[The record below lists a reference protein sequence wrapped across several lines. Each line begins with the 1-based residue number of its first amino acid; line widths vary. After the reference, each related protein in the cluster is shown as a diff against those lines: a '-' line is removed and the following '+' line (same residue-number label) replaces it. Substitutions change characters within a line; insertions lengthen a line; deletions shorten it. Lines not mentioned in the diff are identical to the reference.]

1 LVDVASHRI
10 VWRAPGDDA
19 IEVGEDD
26 SLGRNSVSGP
36 AYRPQRSALT
46 FRSSAVTKRCLTA
59 PTAQLDRASDY
70 EGQTGRNR
78 SDTACDRRQRNR
90 RTHGEIARA
99 PPDRGHGRSSTVT
112 AGRCTATAQRPG
124 LSPLTL
130 LRGEDSQDAPR
141 VWCASITMAG
151 RWAAGWQRT
160 NLAFTA
166 QRRTRY
172 KAADRGGFEAPC
184 APGGP

>member
-1 LVDVASHRI
+1 MTRCSNLRHHRRPGRRGFDHLVAAYPDHVGLRRGASVNSRAEGREKDRLVRYPEGTLTLDVVDVASHRI

-70 EGQTGRNR
+70 EGQTGATGVTPRATDGNE
-78 SDTACDRRQRNR
+78 TV
-90 RTHGEIARA
+90 AR
-99 PPDRGHGRSSTVT
+99 
-112 AGRCTATAQRPG
+112 
-124 LSPLTL
+124 
-130 LRGEDSQDAPR
+130 
-141 VWCASITMAG
+141 MA
-151 RWAAGWQRT
+151 R
-160 NLAFTA
+160 
-166 QRRTRY
+166 
-172 KAADRGGFEAPC
+172 
-184 APGGP
+184 